1 MNYTISVLFRAIPAL
16 MAALCIGYGLYCW
29 TSGSGVDYFVAGHV
43 VTFLG
48 AICLALFATAAT
60 IIRQLIDR
68 FNRFYRYALP
78 AFGYLVA
85 GATIAYGLLMRVEG
99 VSPLGGHV
107 VFGLGLITACVTT
120 VAAASTRFILIPENS
135 RRAAADPS
143 PPGAF
148 GVTGGLMLETVPV
161 VLAVIG
167 WVWAIFLIVRG
178 GGSTDFIAGHV
189 LAGLAAIC
197 TSLIA
202 LVASVTRQIRNSYGA
217 LDARLWPAL
226 VVAMGTLNLVWGIV
240 IVALHREP
248 YWIAPGFVMIGLG
261 LVCYSILS
269 KVLLLALVWR
279 RSFPLANR
287 IPLIPV
293 GTALA
298 CLFLAAFLFQAAV
311 ADNAFSIPARVIVGL
326 GAICFSLFSIVS
338 ILESGTS
345 GSG

>member
-1 MNYTISVLFRAIPAL
+1 

-29 TSGSGVDYFVAGHV
+29 TSGSSADYFVAGHV

-60 IIRQLIDR
+60 IIRQLVNR
-68 FNRFYRYALP
+68 FNRVYAVLLP
-78 AFGYLVA
+78 GFGYLIA
-85 GATIAYGLLMRVEG
+85 AATIAYGLLMRVQG
-99 VSPLGGHV
+99 ISPIGGHV

-120 VAAASTRFILIPENS
+120 VAAASTRFTLIPRNS
-135 RRAAADPS
+135 RRAAGNS
-143 PPGAF
+143 PPPEAF
-148 GVTGGLMLETVPV
+148 GAASGIALEAIPLI
-161 VLAVIG
+161 LAAIG
-167 WVWAIFLIVRG
+167 WAWAILLMVRG
-178 GGSTDFIAGHV
+178 SDSADFIAGHV

-202 LVASVTRQIRNSYGA
+202 LVASVVRQIRNTYSRG
-217 LDARLWPAL
+217 DARLWPAL
-226 VVAMGTLNLVWGIV
+226 VVAMGTLNLVWGLV
-240 IVALHREP
+240 LVSLHREP
-248 YWIAPGFVMIGLG
+248 YWLAPGFVMIGLG

-279 RSFPLANR
+279 RSCPLANR

-293 GTALA
+293 ATALA

-311 ADNAFSIPARVIVGL
+311 TDNAFFIPARVIVGL

-345 GSG
+345 ESG